1 MLVFSEDLKFENR
14 REYMDWK
21 KNQRT
26 DKELQRAARK
36 NTLEVDMNDVKKE
49 HEASGALFQE
59 IQNAAG
65 CDNTDCGVSISEI
78 EKIWM
83 GCSIDLS

>member
-65 CDNTDCGVSISEI
+65 CGNTGCGVSISEI
-78 EKIWM
+78 KKIYI
-83 GCSIDLS
+83 GFSIDLS

>member
-1 MLVFSEDLKFENR
+1 MLLFSEDTPKQFENR

-21 KNQRT
+21 KKQRS

-36 NTLEVDMNDVKKE
+36 NTLEVDVNDVKKE

-65 CDNTDCGVSISEI
+65 CGNICCGVSIS
-78 EKIWM
+78 
-83 GCSIDLS
+83 

>member
-1 MLVFSEDLKFENR
+1 MLVFSEDVKFENR

-21 KNQRT
+21 KKQRS

-36 NTLEVDMNDVKKE
+36 NTLEVDVNDVKKE

-65 CDNTDCGVSISEI
+65 CGNTGCGVSISEI
-78 EKIWM
+78 KKYRW
-83 GCSIDLS
+83 DLA

>member
-1 MLVFSEDLKFENR
+1 MIFSEDAPKQFENR

-21 KNQRT
+21 TKQRS
-26 DKELQRAARK
+26 DIELQRAARK
-36 NTLEVDMNDVKKE
+36 HTLEVDMNDVKKE

-65 CDNTDCGVSISEI
+65 CGNTGCGVSTAAIKKLDRI
-78 EKIWM
+78 
-83 GCSIDLS
+83 

>member
-1 MLVFSEDLKFENR
+1 
-14 REYMDWK
+14 MDWK
-21 KNQRT
+21 KKQRS

-36 NTLEVDMNDVKKE
+36 NTLEVDVNDVKKE

-65 CDNTDCGVSISEI
+65 CGNTGCGVSISEI
-78 EKIWM
+78 KKYRW
-83 GCSIDLS
+83 DLA

>member
-1 MLVFSEDLKFENR
+1 
-14 REYMDWK
+14 MDWK
-21 KNQRT
+21 TKQRS

-65 CDNTDCGVSISEI
+65 CGNIGFGVCTSEI
-78 EKIWM
+78 K
-83 GCSIDLS
+83 DF